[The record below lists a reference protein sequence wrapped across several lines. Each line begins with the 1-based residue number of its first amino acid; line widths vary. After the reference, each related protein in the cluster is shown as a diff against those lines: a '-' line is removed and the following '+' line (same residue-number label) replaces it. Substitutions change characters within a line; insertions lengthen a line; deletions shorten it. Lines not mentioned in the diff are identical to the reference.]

1 MAEFY
6 FSATLDNERTLH
18 LAPLTSRVIA
28 ESGQEIADAGGYYLF
43 ERGHSEGRPKV
54 EIIAQIVSEEAAFRL
69 REMLSMA

>member
-28 ESGQEIADAGGYYLF
+28 ESGQEVSDAGGYYLF
-43 ERGHSEGRPKV
+43 ERRHGGGVPKV
-54 EIIAQIVSEEAAFRL
+54 EIIAQVVSEEAAFRL
-69 REMLSMA
+69 REMLAMT